1 MYVTGYEKYLLKTK
15 TTIVNGAKSM
25 VKEKIKKILP
35 VEVVRTIV
43 EFRYN
48 HFPEGIIR
56 DWEQQGRP
64 IPPHPVVK
72 QRIIRDYQRKYGYVV
87 LVETGTYLGYMVS
100 AQKKNFREIYS
111 IELSDTLYERAVRKF
126 KKYSHIHLLHGDSG
140 EKLSL
145 VTEKLKEPAIFW
157 LDGHYSAGITAKA
170 NLNSPIW
177 AELDTVLANRLDHII
192 LIDDARE
199 FTGKNDYPTY
209 EETKSFILSKN
220 SKYKVSVE
228 HDIIRAEL

>member
-1 MYVTGYEKYLLKTK
+1 MLKQ
-15 TTIVNGAKSM
+15 
-25 VKEKIKKILP
+25 KIKKMLP
-35 VEVVRTIV
+35 NEFRYRIV

-56 DWEQQGRP
+56 NWEKQGCP

-72 QRIIRDYQRKYGYVV
+72 QKIVKEYQKKYQYKV

-100 AQKKNFREIYS
+100 AQKRNFKKIYS
-111 IELSDTLYERAVRKF
+111 IELADALYNRAAKKF
-126 KKYSHIHLLHGDSG
+126 KNYSHIRIIHGDSG
-140 EKLSL
+140 EKIGQIIEALN
-145 VTEKLKEPAIFW
+145 EPAIFW
-157 LDGHYSAGITAKA
+157 LDGHYSGGFTVKGES
-170 NLNSPIW
+170 NCPIW
-177 AELDTVLANRLDHII
+177 KELDAIFSKNLDHVI

-199 FTGKNDYPTY
+199 FTGRNDYPTY
-209 EETKSFILSKN
+209 KEVKFYILNKN

>member
-1 MYVTGYEKYLLKTK
+1 MLKK
-15 TTIVNGAKSM
+15 R
-25 VKEKIKKILP
+25 IKKLLP
-35 VEVVRTIV
+35 DEIRYRIV

-56 DWEQQGRP
+56 DWEKQGCP

-72 QRIIRDYQRKYGYVV
+72 QKIIREYQRKYGCKM

-100 AQKKNFREIYS
+100 AQKRNFKKIYS
-111 IELSDTLYERAVRKF
+111 IELADRLYERAARKF
-126 KKYSHIHLLHGDSG
+126 RKYSHIRIIHGDSG
-140 EKLSL
+140 EKIGEVIKELD
-145 VTEKLKEPAIFW
+145 EPAIFW
-157 LDGHYSAGITAKA
+157 LDGHYSGGFTAKGSS
-170 NLNSPIW
+170 NCPIW
-177 AELDTVLANRLDHII
+177 KELDAVFSKKLDHVI

-209 EETKSFILSKN
+209 EEVKSYILTKN
-220 SKYKVSVE
+220 PKYKVSVE